1 MCLNHETVLPGHFLL
16 QPFNFTILEFDDGS
30 ATGTNEV
37 VVVAFVRDVVV
48 LRLGTEMSCLG
59 NPGFAEQVQGTI
71 DGGQSQVGVL
81 FGELVVHRLR
91 RDMFLSQERCKN
103 QLALTR

>member
-81 FGELVVHRLR
+81 FLASWWYIASAVICSCL
-91 RDMFLSQERCKN
+91 KN
-103 QLALTR
+103 AVRINSR